1 MKRSRMYS
9 LICFFVLTF
18 VFVMGNDKLSYA
30 KELSEHSLNLVKNG
44 DFNLKEDS
52 QNKWTGKSATNWNT
66 PWIPKSV
73 KDKYHITVT
82 DDGVLRMDSDAEM
95 RAVVG
100 QDITVESNQKY
111 IFSARI
117 KTEALKSNIGARVRI
132 LSYDS
137 NNKQKSNL
145 WYSKNLVGDNDWT
158 TITGEF
164 VSGEDIVK
172 IRLELFY
179 ETGTGTAYFDDVSL
193 LKSENTTSIENE
205 GIKEIEFDNSVTLNI
220 NKQWLLP
227 GNYQYEVKDNSIASV
242 EDGFIVPKKIGT
254 TELMVS
260 APGKKDK
267 VVSLVVEESN
277 NIFDSLLQ
285 KWDTMISGN
294 RYFDSQSNYMN
305 KIFESNEKDVES
317 YLAKLQNN
325 DKKIWD
331 DLADYTKSANLTKT
345 YRRLE
350 QIAKSVTNPKSKYYN
365 DKEVINIVKRSMKLM
380 EDNYYN
386 ENTESKGNWW
396 DYEIGVPR
404 AINNILTIM
413 NHYFSKEEI
422 VKLLLPISKMVPD
435 PSKIMVSQNRGKKA
449 VGGNLSDLGKVKVIE
464 GILLEDNEKLEV
476 AINTVSNV
484 LELVSE
490 GEGFHYDGSYV
501 DHTNIAYTGAYGNVL
516 IDGFSQLLPV
526 IQASPYKIEQNKLKI
541 LYNWIYEG
549 FLPLIYRGELM
560 DMTRGRSLSRKIQND
575 HYAAVEVLRGIMRI
589 AEASE
594 QSEKNKLQGIV
605 KDIVKSDNYYD
616 TFLSLKSFYD
626 VYLFETLLSNNMV
639 GEIERNTYLKLYND
653 MNKVAY
659 YNKERGFAFGISMH
673 SDKIQNYEFMNKEN
687 AKGWYTSDGVS
698 YLYNDD
704 LSHFSDDY
712 WATVDPYKLPGI
724 TENNKAREKGLGM
737 TTMKNS
743 FVGSTSLNQKF
754 GTVAM
759 DFSNLDNTMSAK
771 KAWFILGDRVVFLG
785 SGVKDA
791 SGTNGYTVIE
801 NRKIKR
807 SSRNRSMD
815 KEDYKVIVDGKEKTV
830 DSTEIEI
837 QANNIFLKSSNKEMN
852 IGYKFLKT
860 TSLNVKKE
868 TRSGTWKDINESQ
881 SNESVENTFLTIV
894 QPHDMVRNSYAYVL
908 YPNRNDKEFESEVNK
923 EDITVIENSENN
935 QVVYDK
941 SNNIYGVVKYDDS
954 ELKLEDNLVLK
965 EKGIYTIQKEL
976 NKIKVAFLDPTNSN
990 AHLNELKVNPYVL
1003 KQVIE
1008 PSAEDRVRYLI
1019 YESKVERNE
1028 NKDLKNDDKMYIGK
1042 DHKLETNSK
1051 ESTKKDT
1058 QIEEHNAIISQE
1070 SKKIENDRENQ
1081 LKKNNELEEQT
1092 TSSENGVEMVNTLS
1106 ERDVN
1111 KNLPNTGTRKIES
1124 AVILPFIFVIITIF
1138 YQKNVY
1144 KTKDVM

>member
-1 MKRSRMYS
+1 MKKSKLYI
-9 LICFFVLTF
+9 LIYC
-18 VFVMGNDKLSYA
+18 FVMIFILAIVNYKQVFSENIGNQFV
-30 KELSEHSLNLVKNG
+30 NLVKNG
-44 DFNLKEDS
+44 TFKF
-52 QNKWTGKSATNWNT
+52 
-66 PWIPKSV
+66 
-73 KDKYHITVT
+73 TVT
-82 DDGVLRMDSDAEM
+82 NDEFL
-95 RAVVG
+95 
-100 QDITVESNQKY
+100 I
-111 IFSARI
+111 
-117 KTEALKSNIGARVRI
+117 
-132 LSYDS
+132 
-137 NNKQKSNL
+137 KQKEKMNSKYTETKSFQLDKSITLNSNKRWL
-145 WYSKNLVGDNDWT
+145 LNSDYT
-158 TITGEF
+158 Y
-164 VSGEDIVK
+164 K
-172 IRLELFY
+172 IRDER
-179 ETGTGTAYFDDVSL
+179 
-193 LKSENTTSIENE
+193 
-205 GIKEIEFDNSVTLNI
+205 
-220 NKQWLLP
+220 
-227 GNYQYEVKDNSIASV
+227 IASL
-242 EDGFIVPKKIGT
+242 EDGFVVPRNIGK
-254 TELMVS
+254 TELVVS
-260 APGKKDK
+260 SPGRKDK
-267 VVSLVVEESN
+267 IVTLVVEEDN
-277 NIFDSLLQ
+277 QTFLQLLQ
-285 KWDTMISGN
+285 KWNSIILGLE
-294 RYFDSQSNYMN
+294 YFNTDNSRMN
-305 KIFESNEKDVES
+305 KIFEQNEIEITTYLEKIQKD
-317 YLAKLQNN
+317 

-331 DLADYTKSANLTKT
+331 DLADYSKSANLTKT

-484 LELVSE
+484 LEVVSE

-516 IDGFSQLLPV
+516 IDGFSQLLPI
-526 IQASPYKIEQNKLKI
+526 IQTSPYKIEQNKLKI
-541 LYNWIYEG
+541 LYNWIHEG

-560 DMTRGRSLSRKIQND
+560 DMTRGRSLSRKSQSAHI
-575 HYAAVEVLRGIMRI
+575 AAVEVLRGILRI
-589 AEASE
+589 AEVSE
-594 QSEKNKLQGIV
+594 PSEKNKLQEIV
-605 KDIVKSDNYYD
+605 KNIIQSDNYYD

-771 KAWFILGDRVVFLG
+771 KSWFILGDRVVFLG

-852 IGYKFLKT
+852 IGYKFLNT
-860 TSLNVKKE
+860 TSLNLKKE

-881 SNESVENTFLTIV
+881 SNKSVENTFLKIV

-908 YPNRNDKEFESEVNK
+908 YPNRDEKEFAEEVSR
-923 EDITVIENSENN
+923 EEITVIENSETN
-935 QVVYDK
+935 QVIYDK
-941 SNNIYGVVKYDDS
+941 LNNTYGVVKYDDS
-954 ELKLEDNLVLK
+954 ELKLEDNLILK

-976 NKIKVAFLDPTNSN
+976 NKLKIAFFNPTNID
-990 AHLNELKVNPYVL
+990 AQLNELKVSQYAL

-1008 PSAEDRVRYLI
+1008 PSVEDRVRYLT
-1019 YESKVERNE
+1019 YE
-1028 NKDLKNDDKMYIGK
+1028 LKIV
-1042 DHKLETNSK
+1042 
-1051 ESTKKDT
+1051 
-1058 QIEEHNAIISQE
+1058 
-1070 SKKIENDRENQ
+1070 
-1081 LKKNNELEEQT
+1081 KN
-1092 TSSENGVEMVNTLS
+1092 
-1106 ERDVN
+1106 
-1111 KNLPNTGTRKIES
+1111 
-1124 AVILPFIFVIITIF
+1124 
-1138 YQKNVY
+1138 
-1144 KTKDVM
+1144 

>member
-1 MKRSRMYS
+1 MKKSKLYI
-9 LICFFVLTF
+9 LIYC
-18 VFVMGNDKLSYA
+18 FVMIFILAIVNYKQVFSENIGNQFV
-30 KELSEHSLNLVKNG
+30 NLVKNG
-44 DFNLKEDS
+44 TFKF
-52 QNKWTGKSATNWNT
+52 
-66 PWIPKSV
+66 
-73 KDKYHITVT
+73 TVT
-82 DDGVLRMDSDAEM
+82 NDEFL
-95 RAVVG
+95 
-100 QDITVESNQKY
+100 I
-111 IFSARI
+111 
-117 KTEALKSNIGARVRI
+117 
-132 LSYDS
+132 
-137 NNKQKSNL
+137 KQKEKMNSKYTETKSFQLDKSITLNSNKRWL
-145 WYSKNLVGDNDWT
+145 LNSDYT
-158 TITGEF
+158 Y
-164 VSGEDIVK
+164 K
-172 IRLELFY
+172 IRDER
-179 ETGTGTAYFDDVSL
+179 
-193 LKSENTTSIENE
+193 
-205 GIKEIEFDNSVTLNI
+205 
-220 NKQWLLP
+220 
-227 GNYQYEVKDNSIASV
+227 IASL
-242 EDGFIVPKKIGT
+242 EDGFVVPRNIGK
-254 TELMVS
+254 TELVVS
-260 APGKKDK
+260 SPGRKDK
-267 VVSLVVEESN
+267 IVTLVVEEDN
-277 NIFDSLLQ
+277 QTFLQLLQ
-285 KWDTMISGN
+285 KWNSIILGLE
-294 RYFDSQSNYMN
+294 YFNTDNSRMN
-305 KIFESNEKDVES
+305 KIFEQNEIEITTYLEKIQKD
-317 YLAKLQNN
+317 

-331 DLADYTKSANLTKT
+331 DLADYSKSANLTKT

-365 DKEVINIVKRSMKLM
+365 DKEVISTVKRSMKLM

-396 DYEIGVPR
+396 DYEIGAPR

-413 NHYFSKEEI
+413 NQYFSKEEI

-449 VGGNLSDLGKVKVIE
+449 FGGNLSDLGKVKVIE

-476 AINTVSNV
+476 AIDTVSNV
-484 LELVSE
+484 LEVVSE

-516 IDGFSQLLPV
+516 IDGFSQLLPI
-526 IQASPYKIEQNKLKI
+526 IQTSPYKIEQNKLKI
-541 LYNWIYEG
+541 LYNWIHEG

-560 DMTRGRSLSRKIQND
+560 DMTRGRSLSRKSQSAHI
-575 HYAAVEVLRGIMRI
+575 AAVEVLRGILRI
-589 AEASE
+589 AEVSE
-594 QSEKNKLQGIV
+594 PSEKNKLQEIV
-605 KDIVKSDNYYD
+605 KNIIQSDNYYD

-659 YNKERGFAFGISMH
+659 YNKEHGFAFGISMH

-743 FVGSTSLNQKF
+743 FVGSTSLNKKF

-771 KAWFILGDRVVFLG
+771 KSWFILGDRVVFLG

-807 SSRNRSMD
+807 NSKNCSME

-830 DSTEIEI
+830 DSNEMEL

-852 IGYKFLKT
+852 IGYKFLNT
-860 TSLNVKKE
+860 TSLNLKKE

-881 SNESVENTFLTIV
+881 SNKSVENTFLKIV

-908 YPNRNDKEFESEVNK
+908 YPNRDEKEFAEEVSR
-923 EDITVIENSENN
+923 EEITVIENSETN
-935 QVVYDK
+935 QVIYDK
-941 SNNIYGVVKYDDS
+941 LNNTYGVVKYDDS
-954 ELKLEDNLVLK
+954 ELKLEDNLILK

-976 NKIKVAFLDPTNSN
+976 NKLKIAFFNPTNID
-990 AHLNELKVNPYVL
+990 AQLNELKVSQYAL

-1008 PSAEDRVRYLI
+1008 PSVEDRVRYLT
-1019 YESKVERNE
+1019 YE
-1028 NKDLKNDDKMYIGK
+1028 LKIV
-1042 DHKLETNSK
+1042 
-1051 ESTKKDT
+1051 
-1058 QIEEHNAIISQE
+1058 
-1070 SKKIENDRENQ
+1070 
-1081 LKKNNELEEQT
+1081 KN
-1092 TSSENGVEMVNTLS
+1092 
-1106 ERDVN
+1106 
-1111 KNLPNTGTRKIES
+1111 
-1124 AVILPFIFVIITIF
+1124 
-1138 YQKNVY
+1138 
-1144 KTKDVM
+1144 

>member
-1 MKRSRMYS
+1 MKKSKLYI
-9 LICFFVLTF
+9 LIYC
-18 VFVMGNDKLSYA
+18 FVMIFILAIVNYKQVFSENIGNQFV
-30 KELSEHSLNLVKNG
+30 NLVKNG
-44 DFNLKEDS
+44 TFKF
-52 QNKWTGKSATNWNT
+52 
-66 PWIPKSV
+66 
-73 KDKYHITVT
+73 TVT
-82 DDGVLRMDSDAEM
+82 NDEFL
-95 RAVVG
+95 
-100 QDITVESNQKY
+100 I
-111 IFSARI
+111 
-117 KTEALKSNIGARVRI
+117 
-132 LSYDS
+132 
-137 NNKQKSNL
+137 KQKEKMNSKYTETKSFQLDKSITLNSNKRWL
-145 WYSKNLVGDNDWT
+145 LNSDYT
-158 TITGEF
+158 Y
-164 VSGEDIVK
+164 K
-172 IRLELFY
+172 IRDER
-179 ETGTGTAYFDDVSL
+179 
-193 LKSENTTSIENE
+193 
-205 GIKEIEFDNSVTLNI
+205 
-220 NKQWLLP
+220 
-227 GNYQYEVKDNSIASV
+227 IASL
-242 EDGFIVPKKIGT
+242 EDGFVVPRNIGK
-254 TELMVS
+254 TELVVS
-260 APGKKDK
+260 SPGRKDK
-267 VVSLVVEESN
+267 IVTLVVEEDN
-277 NIFDSLLQ
+277 QTFLQLLQ
-285 KWDTMISGN
+285 KWNSIILGLE
-294 RYFDSQSNYMN
+294 YFNTDNSRMN
-305 KIFESNEKDVES
+305 KIFEQNEIEITTYLEKIQKD
-317 YLAKLQNN
+317 

-331 DLADYTKSANLTKT
+331 DLADYSKSANLTKT

-365 DKEVINIVKRSMKLM
+365 DKEVISTVKRSMKLM

-396 DYEIGVPR
+396 DYEIGAPR

-413 NHYFSKEEI
+413 NQYFSKEEI

-449 VGGNLSDLGKVKVIE
+449 FGGNLSDLGKVKVIE

-484 LELVSE
+484 LEVVSE

-516 IDGFSQLLPV
+516 IDGFSQLLPI
-526 IQASPYKIEQNKLKI
+526 IQTSPYKIEQNKLKI
-541 LYNWIYEG
+541 LYNWIHEG

-560 DMTRGRSLSRKIQND
+560 DMTRGRSLSRKSQSAHI
-575 HYAAVEVLRGIMRI
+575 AAVEVLRGILRI
-589 AEASE
+589 AEVSE
-594 QSEKNKLQGIV
+594 PSEKNKLQEIV
-605 KDIVKSDNYYD
+605 KNIIQSDNYYD

-659 YNKERGFAFGISMH
+659 YNKEHGFAFGISMH

-743 FVGSTSLNQKF
+743 FVGSTSLNKKF

-771 KAWFILGDRVVFLG
+771 KSWFILGDRVVFLG

-807 SSRNRSMD
+807 NSKNCSME

-830 DSTEIEI
+830 DSNEMEL

-852 IGYKFLKT
+852 IGYKFLNT

-881 SNESVENTFLTIV
+881 SNETVENTFLTIV

-908 YPNRNDKEFESEVNK
+908 YPNRDEKEFAEEVSR
-923 EDITVIENSENN
+923 EEITVIENSETN
-935 QVVYDK
+935 QVIYDK
-941 SNNIYGVVKYDDS
+941 LNNTYGVVKYDDS
-954 ELKLEDNLVLK
+954 ELKLEDNLILK

-976 NKIKVAFLDPTNSN
+976 NKLKIAFFNPTNID
-990 AHLNELKVNPYVL
+990 AQLNELKVSQYAL

-1008 PSAEDRVRYLI
+1008 PSVEDRVRYLT
-1019 YESKVERNE
+1019 YE
-1028 NKDLKNDDKMYIGK
+1028 LKIV
-1042 DHKLETNSK
+1042 
-1051 ESTKKDT
+1051 
-1058 QIEEHNAIISQE
+1058 
-1070 SKKIENDRENQ
+1070 
-1081 LKKNNELEEQT
+1081 KN
-1092 TSSENGVEMVNTLS
+1092 
-1106 ERDVN
+1106 
-1111 KNLPNTGTRKIES
+1111 
-1124 AVILPFIFVIITIF
+1124 
-1138 YQKNVY
+1138 
-1144 KTKDVM
+1144 

>member
-1 MKRSRMYS
+1 MKKSKLYI
-9 LICFFVLTF
+9 LIYC
-18 VFVMGNDKLSYA
+18 FVMIFILAIVNYKQVFSENIGNQFV
-30 KELSEHSLNLVKNG
+30 NLVKNG
-44 DFNLKEDS
+44 TFKF
-52 QNKWTGKSATNWNT
+52 
-66 PWIPKSV
+66 
-73 KDKYHITVT
+73 TVT
-82 DDGVLRMDSDAEM
+82 NDEFL
-95 RAVVG
+95 
-100 QDITVESNQKY
+100 I
-111 IFSARI
+111 
-117 KTEALKSNIGARVRI
+117 
-132 LSYDS
+132 
-137 NNKQKSNL
+137 KQKEKMNSKYTETKSFQLDKSITLNSNKRWL
-145 WYSKNLVGDNDWT
+145 LNSDYT
-158 TITGEF
+158 Y
-164 VSGEDIVK
+164 K
-172 IRLELFY
+172 IRDER
-179 ETGTGTAYFDDVSL
+179 
-193 LKSENTTSIENE
+193 
-205 GIKEIEFDNSVTLNI
+205 
-220 NKQWLLP
+220 
-227 GNYQYEVKDNSIASV
+227 IASL
-242 EDGFIVPKKIGT
+242 EDGFVVPRNIGK
-254 TELMVS
+254 TELVVS
-260 APGKKDK
+260 SPGRKDK
-267 VVSLVVEESN
+267 IVTLVVEEDN
-277 NIFDSLLQ
+277 QTFLQLLQ
-285 KWDTMISGN
+285 KWNSIILGLE
-294 RYFDSQSNYMN
+294 YFNTDNSRMN
-305 KIFESNEKDVES
+305 KIFEQNEIEITTYLEKIQKD
-317 YLAKLQNN
+317 

-331 DLADYTKSANLTKT
+331 DLADYSKSANLTKT

-365 DKEVINIVKRSMKLM
+365 DKEAISTVKRSMKLM

-396 DYEIGVPR
+396 DYEIGAPR

-413 NHYFSKEEI
+413 NQYFSKEEI

-449 VGGNLSDLGKVKVIE
+449 FGGNLSDLGKVKVIE

-484 LELVSE
+484 LEVVSE

-516 IDGFSQLLPV
+516 IDGFSQLLPI
-526 IQASPYKIEQNKLKI
+526 IQTSPYKIEQNKLKI
-541 LYNWIYEG
+541 LYNWIHEG

-560 DMTRGRSLSRKIQND
+560 DMTRGRSLSRKSQSAHI
-575 HYAAVEVLRGIMRI
+575 AAVEVLRGILRI
-589 AEASE
+589 AEVSE
-594 QSEKNKLQGIV
+594 PSEKNKLQEIV
-605 KDIVKSDNYYD
+605 KNIIQSDNYYD

-659 YNKERGFAFGISMH
+659 YNKEHGFAFGISMH

-743 FVGSTSLNQKF
+743 FVGSTSLNKKF

-771 KAWFILGDRVVFLG
+771 KSWFILGDRVVFLG

-807 SSRNRSMD
+807 NSKNCSME

-830 DSTEIEI
+830 DSNEMEL

-852 IGYKFLKT
+852 IGYKFLNT

-881 SNESVENTFLTIV
+881 SNETVENTFLTIV

-908 YPNRNDKEFESEVNK
+908 YPNRDEKEFAEEVSR
-923 EDITVIENSENN
+923 EEITVIENSETN
-935 QVVYDK
+935 QVIYDK
-941 SNNIYGVVKYDDS
+941 LNNTYGVVKYDDS
-954 ELKLEDNLVLK
+954 ELKLEDNLILK

-976 NKIKVAFLDPTNSN
+976 NKLKIAFFNPTNID
-990 AHLNELKVNPYVL
+990 AQLNELKVSQYAL

-1008 PSAEDRVRYLI
+1008 PSVEDRVRYLT
-1019 YESKVERNE
+1019 YE
-1028 NKDLKNDDKMYIGK
+1028 LKIV
-1042 DHKLETNSK
+1042 
-1051 ESTKKDT
+1051 
-1058 QIEEHNAIISQE
+1058 
-1070 SKKIENDRENQ
+1070 
-1081 LKKNNELEEQT
+1081 KN
-1092 TSSENGVEMVNTLS
+1092 
-1106 ERDVN
+1106 
-1111 KNLPNTGTRKIES
+1111 
-1124 AVILPFIFVIITIF
+1124 
-1138 YQKNVY
+1138 
-1144 KTKDVM
+1144 

>member
-1 MKRSRMYS
+1 MKKSKLYI
-9 LICFFVLTF
+9 LIYC
-18 VFVMGNDKLSYA
+18 FVMIFILAIVNYKQVFSENIGNQFV
-30 KELSEHSLNLVKNG
+30 NLVKNG
-44 DFNLKEDS
+44 TFKF
-52 QNKWTGKSATNWNT
+52 
-66 PWIPKSV
+66 
-73 KDKYHITVT
+73 TVT
-82 DDGVLRMDSDAEM
+82 NDEFL
-95 RAVVG
+95 
-100 QDITVESNQKY
+100 I
-111 IFSARI
+111 
-117 KTEALKSNIGARVRI
+117 
-132 LSYDS
+132 
-137 NNKQKSNL
+137 KQKEKMNSKYTETKSFQLDKSITLNSNKRWL
-145 WYSKNLVGDNDWT
+145 LNSDYT
-158 TITGEF
+158 Y
-164 VSGEDIVK
+164 K
-172 IRLELFY
+172 IRDER
-179 ETGTGTAYFDDVSL
+179 
-193 LKSENTTSIENE
+193 
-205 GIKEIEFDNSVTLNI
+205 
-220 NKQWLLP
+220 
-227 GNYQYEVKDNSIASV
+227 IASL
-242 EDGFIVPKKIGT
+242 EDGFVVPRNIGK
-254 TELMVS
+254 TELVVS
-260 APGKKDK
+260 SPGRKDK
-267 VVSLVVEESN
+267 IVTLVVEEDN
-277 NIFDSLLQ
+277 QTFLQLLQ
-285 KWDTMISGN
+285 KWNSIILGLE
-294 RYFDSQSNYMN
+294 YFNTDNSRMN
-305 KIFESNEKDVES
+305 KIFEQNEIEITTYLEKIQKD
-317 YLAKLQNN
+317 

-331 DLADYTKSANLTKT
+331 DLADYSKSANLTKT

-365 DKEVINIVKRSMKLM
+365 DKEVISTVKRSMKLM

-396 DYEIGVPR
+396 DYEIGAPR

-413 NHYFSKEEI
+413 NQYFSKEEI

-449 VGGNLSDLGKVKVIE
+449 FGGNLSDLGKVKVIE

-484 LELVSE
+484 LEVVSE

-516 IDGFSQLLPV
+516 IDGFSQLLPI
-526 IQASPYKIEQNKLKI
+526 IQTSPYKIEQNKLKI
-541 LYNWIYEG
+541 LYNWIHEG

-560 DMTRGRSLSRKIQND
+560 DMTRGRSLSRKSQSAHI
-575 HYAAVEVLRGIMRI
+575 AAVEVLRGILRI
-589 AEASE
+589 AEVSE
-594 QSEKNKLQGIV
+594 PSEKNKLQEIV
-605 KDIVKSDNYYD
+605 KNIIQSDNYYD

-659 YNKERGFAFGISMH
+659 YNKEHGFAFGISMH

-743 FVGSTSLNQKF
+743 FVGSTSLNKKF

-771 KAWFILGDRVVFLG
+771 KSWFILGDRVVFLG

-807 SSRNRSMD
+807 NSKNCSME

-830 DSTEIEI
+830 DSNEMEL
-837 QANNIFLKSSNKEMN
+837 QVNNIFLKSSNKEMN
-852 IGYKFLKT
+852 IGYKFLNT
-860 TSLNVKKE
+860 TSLNLKKE

-954 ELKLEDNLVLK
+954 ELKLEDNLILK

-976 NKIKVAFLDPTNSN
+976 NKLKIAFFNPTNID
-990 AHLNELKVNPYVL
+990 AQLNELKVSQYAL

-1008 PSAEDRVRYLI
+1008 PSVEDRVRYLT
-1019 YESKVERNE
+1019 YE
-1028 NKDLKNDDKMYIGK
+1028 LKIV
-1042 DHKLETNSK
+1042 
-1051 ESTKKDT
+1051 
-1058 QIEEHNAIISQE
+1058 
-1070 SKKIENDRENQ
+1070 
-1081 LKKNNELEEQT
+1081 KN
-1092 TSSENGVEMVNTLS
+1092 
-1106 ERDVN
+1106 
-1111 KNLPNTGTRKIES
+1111 
-1124 AVILPFIFVIITIF
+1124 
-1138 YQKNVY
+1138 
-1144 KTKDVM
+1144 

>member
-1 MKRSRMYS
+1 MKKSKLYI
-9 LICFFVLTF
+9 LIYC
-18 VFVMGNDKLSYA
+18 FVMIFILAIVNYKQVFSENIGNQFV
-30 KELSEHSLNLVKNG
+30 NLVKNG
-44 DFNLKEDS
+44 TFKF
-52 QNKWTGKSATNWNT
+52 
-66 PWIPKSV
+66 
-73 KDKYHITVT
+73 TVT
-82 DDGVLRMDSDAEM
+82 NDEFL
-95 RAVVG
+95 
-100 QDITVESNQKY
+100 I
-111 IFSARI
+111 
-117 KTEALKSNIGARVRI
+117 
-132 LSYDS
+132 
-137 NNKQKSNL
+137 KQKEKMNSKYTETKSFQLDKSITLNSNKRWL
-145 WYSKNLVGDNDWT
+145 LNSDYT
-158 TITGEF
+158 Y
-164 VSGEDIVK
+164 K
-172 IRLELFY
+172 IRDER
-179 ETGTGTAYFDDVSL
+179 
-193 LKSENTTSIENE
+193 
-205 GIKEIEFDNSVTLNI
+205 
-220 NKQWLLP
+220 
-227 GNYQYEVKDNSIASV
+227 IASL
-242 EDGFIVPKKIGT
+242 EDGFVVPRNIGK
-254 TELMVS
+254 TELVVS
-260 APGKKDK
+260 SPGRKDK
-267 VVSLVVEESN
+267 IVTLVVEEDN
-277 NIFDSLLQ
+277 QTFLQLLQ
-285 KWDTMISGN
+285 KWNSIILGLE
-294 RYFDSQSNYMN
+294 YFNTDNSRMN
-305 KIFESNEKDVES
+305 KIFEQNEIEITTYLEKIQKD
-317 YLAKLQNN
+317 

-331 DLADYTKSANLTKT
+331 DLADYSKSANLTKT

-365 DKEVINIVKRSMKLM
+365 DKEVISTVKRSMKLM

-396 DYEIGVPR
+396 DYEIGAPR

-413 NHYFSKEEI
+413 NQYFSKEEI

-449 VGGNLSDLGKVKVIE
+449 FGGNLSDLGKVKVIE

-484 LELVSE
+484 LEVVSE

-516 IDGFSQLLPV
+516 IDGFSQLLPI
-526 IQASPYKIEQNKLKI
+526 IQTSPYKIEQNKLKI
-541 LYNWIYEG
+541 LYNWIHEG

-560 DMTRGRSLSRKIQND
+560 DMTRGRSLSRKSQSAHI
-575 HYAAVEVLRGIMRI
+575 AAVEVLRGILRI
-589 AEASE
+589 AEVSE
-594 QSEKNKLQGIV
+594 PSEKNKLQEIV
-605 KDIVKSDNYYD
+605 KNIIQSDNYYD

-659 YNKERGFAFGISMH
+659 YNKEHGFAFGISMH

-771 KAWFILGDRVVFLG
+771 KSWFILGDRVVFLG

-807 SSRNRSMD
+807 NSKNCSME

-830 DSTEIEI
+830 DSNEMEL

-852 IGYKFLKT
+852 IGYKFLNT
-860 TSLNVKKE
+860 TSLNLKKE

-881 SNESVENTFLTIV
+881 SNKSVENTFLKIV

-908 YPNRNDKEFESEVNK
+908 YPNRDEKEFAEEVSR
-923 EDITVIENSENN
+923 EEITVIENSETN
-935 QVVYDK
+935 QVIYDK
-941 SNNIYGVVKYDDS
+941 LNNTYGVVKYDDS
-954 ELKLEDNLVLK
+954 ELKLEDNLILK

-976 NKIKVAFLDPTNSN
+976 NKLKIAFFNPTNID
-990 AHLNELKVNPYVL
+990 AQLNELKVSQYAL

-1008 PSAEDRVRYLI
+1008 PSVEDRVRYLT
-1019 YESKVERNE
+1019 YE
-1028 NKDLKNDDKMYIGK
+1028 LKIV
-1042 DHKLETNSK
+1042 
-1051 ESTKKDT
+1051 
-1058 QIEEHNAIISQE
+1058 
-1070 SKKIENDRENQ
+1070 
-1081 LKKNNELEEQT
+1081 KN
-1092 TSSENGVEMVNTLS
+1092 
-1106 ERDVN
+1106 
-1111 KNLPNTGTRKIES
+1111 
-1124 AVILPFIFVIITIF
+1124 
-1138 YQKNVY
+1138 
-1144 KTKDVM
+1144 

>member
-1 MKRSRMYS
+1 MKKSKLYI
-9 LICFFVLTF
+9 LIYC
-18 VFVMGNDKLSYA
+18 FVMIFILAIVNYKQVFSENIGNQFV
-30 KELSEHSLNLVKNG
+30 NLVKNG
-44 DFNLKEDS
+44 TFKF
-52 QNKWTGKSATNWNT
+52 
-66 PWIPKSV
+66 
-73 KDKYHITVT
+73 TVT
-82 DDGVLRMDSDAEM
+82 NDEFL
-95 RAVVG
+95 
-100 QDITVESNQKY
+100 I
-111 IFSARI
+111 
-117 KTEALKSNIGARVRI
+117 
-132 LSYDS
+132 
-137 NNKQKSNL
+137 KQKEKMNSKYTETKSFQLDKSITLNSNKRWL
-145 WYSKNLVGDNDWT
+145 LNSDYT
-158 TITGEF
+158 Y
-164 VSGEDIVK
+164 K
-172 IRLELFY
+172 IRDER
-179 ETGTGTAYFDDVSL
+179 
-193 LKSENTTSIENE
+193 
-205 GIKEIEFDNSVTLNI
+205 
-220 NKQWLLP
+220 
-227 GNYQYEVKDNSIASV
+227 IASL
-242 EDGFIVPKKIGT
+242 EDGFVVPRNIGK
-254 TELMVS
+254 TELVVS
-260 APGKKDK
+260 SPGRKDK
-267 VVSLVVEESN
+267 IVTLVVEEDN
-277 NIFDSLLQ
+277 QTFLQLLQ
-285 KWDTMISGN
+285 KWNSIILGLE
-294 RYFDSQSNYMN
+294 YFNTDNSRMN
-305 KIFESNEKDVES
+305 KIFEQNEIEITTYLEKIQKD
-317 YLAKLQNN
+317 

-331 DLADYTKSANLTKT
+331 DLADYSKSANLTKT

-365 DKEVINIVKRSMKLM
+365 DKEVISTVKRSMKLM

-484 LELVSE
+484 LEVVSE

-771 KAWFILGDRVVFLG
+771 KAWFILGERVVFLG

-815 KEDYKVIVDGKEKTV
+815 QEDYKVIVDGKEKTV

-852 IGYKFLKT
+852 IGYKFLNT
-860 TSLNVKKE
+860 TSLNLKKE

-881 SNESVENTFLTIV
+881 SNKSVENTFLKIV

-908 YPNRNDKEFESEVNK
+908 YPNRDEKEFAEEVSR
-923 EDITVIENSENN
+923 EEITVIENSETN
-935 QVVYDK
+935 QVIYDK
-941 SNNIYGVVKYDDS
+941 LNNTYGVVKYDDS
-954 ELKLEDNLVLK
+954 ELKLEDNLILK

-976 NKIKVAFLDPTNSN
+976 NKLKIAFFNPTNID
-990 AHLNELKVNPYVL
+990 AQLNELKVSQYAL

-1008 PSAEDRVRYLI
+1008 PSVEDRVRYLT
-1019 YESKVERNE
+1019 YE
-1028 NKDLKNDDKMYIGK
+1028 LKIV
-1042 DHKLETNSK
+1042 
-1051 ESTKKDT
+1051 
-1058 QIEEHNAIISQE
+1058 
-1070 SKKIENDRENQ
+1070 
-1081 LKKNNELEEQT
+1081 KN
-1092 TSSENGVEMVNTLS
+1092 
-1106 ERDVN
+1106 
-1111 KNLPNTGTRKIES
+1111 
-1124 AVILPFIFVIITIF
+1124 
-1138 YQKNVY
+1138 
-1144 KTKDVM
+1144 

>member
-1 MKRSRMYS
+1 MKKSKLYI
-9 LICFFVLTF
+9 LIYC
-18 VFVMGNDKLSYA
+18 FVMIFILAIVNYKQVFSENIGNQFV
-30 KELSEHSLNLVKNG
+30 NLVKNG
-44 DFNLKEDS
+44 TFKF
-52 QNKWTGKSATNWNT
+52 
-66 PWIPKSV
+66 
-73 KDKYHITVT
+73 TVT
-82 DDGVLRMDSDAEM
+82 NDEFL
-95 RAVVG
+95 
-100 QDITVESNQKY
+100 I
-111 IFSARI
+111 
-117 KTEALKSNIGARVRI
+117 
-132 LSYDS
+132 
-137 NNKQKSNL
+137 KQKEKMNSKYTETKSFQLDKSITLNSNKRWL
-145 WYSKNLVGDNDWT
+145 LNSDYT
-158 TITGEF
+158 Y
-164 VSGEDIVK
+164 K
-172 IRLELFY
+172 IRDER
-179 ETGTGTAYFDDVSL
+179 
-193 LKSENTTSIENE
+193 
-205 GIKEIEFDNSVTLNI
+205 
-220 NKQWLLP
+220 
-227 GNYQYEVKDNSIASV
+227 IASL
-242 EDGFIVPKKIGT
+242 EDGFVVPRNIGK
-254 TELMVS
+254 TELVVS
-260 APGKKDK
+260 SPGRKDK
-267 VVSLVVEESN
+267 IVTLVVEEDN
-277 NIFDSLLQ
+277 QTFLQLLQ
-285 KWDTMISGN
+285 KWNSIILGLE
-294 RYFDSQSNYMN
+294 YFNTDNSRMN
-305 KIFESNEKDVES
+305 KIFEQNEIEITTYLEKIQKD
-317 YLAKLQNN
+317 

-331 DLADYTKSANLTKT
+331 DLDDYSKSANLTKT

-365 DKEVINIVKRSMKLM
+365 DKEVISTVKRSMKLM

-396 DYEIGVPR
+396 DYEIGAPR

-413 NHYFSKEEI
+413 NQYFSKEEI

-449 VGGNLSDLGKVKVIE
+449 FGGNLSDLGKVKVIE

-484 LELVSE
+484 LEVVSE

-516 IDGFSQLLPV
+516 IDGFSQLLPI
-526 IQASPYKIEQNKLKI
+526 IQTSPYKIEQNKLKI
-541 LYNWIYEG
+541 LYNWIHEG

-560 DMTRGRSLSRKIQND
+560 DMTRGRSLSRKSQSAHI
-575 HYAAVEVLRGIMRI
+575 AAVEVLRGILRI
-589 AEASE
+589 AEVSE
-594 QSEKNKLQGIV
+594 PSEKNKLQEIV
-605 KDIVKSDNYYD
+605 KNIIQSDNYYD

-659 YNKERGFAFGISMH
+659 YNKEHGFAFGISMH

-743 FVGSTSLNQKF
+743 FVGSTSLNKKF

-771 KAWFILGDRVVFLG
+771 KSWFILGDRVVFLG

-807 SSRNRSMD
+807 NSKNCSME

-830 DSTEIEI
+830 DSNEMEL

-852 IGYKFLKT
+852 IGYKFLNT
-860 TSLNVKKE
+860 TSLNLKKE

-881 SNESVENTFLTIV
+881 SNKSVENTFLKIV

-908 YPNRNDKEFESEVNK
+908 YPNRDEKEFAEEVSR
-923 EDITVIENSENN
+923 EEITVIENSETN
-935 QVVYDK
+935 QVIYDK
-941 SNNIYGVVKYDDS
+941 LNNTYGVVKYDDS
-954 ELKLEDNLVLK
+954 ELKLEDNLILK

-976 NKIKVAFLDPTNSN
+976 NKLKIAFFNPTNID
-990 AHLNELKVNPYVL
+990 AQLNELKVSQYAL

-1008 PSAEDRVRYLI
+1008 PSVEDRVRYLT
-1019 YESKVERNE
+1019 YE
-1028 NKDLKNDDKMYIGK
+1028 LKIV
-1042 DHKLETNSK
+1042 
-1051 ESTKKDT
+1051 
-1058 QIEEHNAIISQE
+1058 
-1070 SKKIENDRENQ
+1070 
-1081 LKKNNELEEQT
+1081 KN
-1092 TSSENGVEMVNTLS
+1092 
-1106 ERDVN
+1106 
-1111 KNLPNTGTRKIES
+1111 
-1124 AVILPFIFVIITIF
+1124 
-1138 YQKNVY
+1138 
-1144 KTKDVM
+1144 

>member
-1 MKRSRMYS
+1 MKKSKLYI
-9 LICFFVLTF
+9 LIYC
-18 VFVMGNDKLSYA
+18 FVMIFILAIVNYKQVFSENIGNQFV
-30 KELSEHSLNLVKNG
+30 NLVKNG
-44 DFNLKEDS
+44 TFKF
-52 QNKWTGKSATNWNT
+52 
-66 PWIPKSV
+66 
-73 KDKYHITVT
+73 TVT
-82 DDGVLRMDSDAEM
+82 NDEFL
-95 RAVVG
+95 
-100 QDITVESNQKY
+100 I
-111 IFSARI
+111 
-117 KTEALKSNIGARVRI
+117 
-132 LSYDS
+132 
-137 NNKQKSNL
+137 KQKEKMNSKYTETKSFQLDKSITLNSNKRWL
-145 WYSKNLVGDNDWT
+145 LNSDYT
-158 TITGEF
+158 Y
-164 VSGEDIVK
+164 K
-172 IRLELFY
+172 IRDER
-179 ETGTGTAYFDDVSL
+179 
-193 LKSENTTSIENE
+193 
-205 GIKEIEFDNSVTLNI
+205 
-220 NKQWLLP
+220 
-227 GNYQYEVKDNSIASV
+227 IASL
-242 EDGFIVPKKIGT
+242 EDGFVVPRNIGK
-254 TELMVS
+254 TELVVS
-260 APGKKDK
+260 SPGRKDK
-267 VVSLVVEESN
+267 IVTLVVEEDN
-277 NIFDSLLQ
+277 QTFLQLLQ
-285 KWDTMISGN
+285 KWNSIILGLE
-294 RYFDSQSNYMN
+294 YFNTDNSRMN
-305 KIFESNEKDVES
+305 KIFEQNEIEITTYLEKIQKD
-317 YLAKLQNN
+317 

-331 DLADYTKSANLTKT
+331 DLADYSKSANLTKT

-365 DKEVINIVKRSMKLM
+365 DKEVISTVKRSMKLM

-396 DYEIGVPR
+396 DYEIGAPR

-413 NHYFSKEEI
+413 NQYFSKEEI

-449 VGGNLSDLGKVKVIE
+449 FGGNLSDLGKVKVIE

-484 LELVSE
+484 LEVVSE

-771 KAWFILGDRVVFLG
+771 KTWFILGDRVVFLG

-815 KEDYKVIVDGKEKTV
+815 QEDYKVIVDGKEKTV

-852 IGYKFLKT
+852 IGYKFLNT
-860 TSLNVKKE
+860 TLLNVKKE

-881 SNESVENTFLTIV
+881 SNKSVENTFLKIV

-908 YPNRNDKEFESEVNK
+908 YPNRDEKEFAEEVSR
-923 EDITVIENSENN
+923 EEITVIENSETN
-935 QVVYDK
+935 QVIYDK
-941 SNNIYGVVKYDDS
+941 LNNTYGVVKYDDS
-954 ELKLEDNLVLK
+954 ELKLEDNLILK

-976 NKIKVAFLDPTNSN
+976 NKLKIAFFNPTNID
-990 AHLNELKVNPYVL
+990 AQLNELKVSQYAL

-1008 PSAEDRVRYLI
+1008 PSVEDRVRYLT
-1019 YESKVERNE
+1019 YE
-1028 NKDLKNDDKMYIGK
+1028 LKIV
-1042 DHKLETNSK
+1042 
-1051 ESTKKDT
+1051 
-1058 QIEEHNAIISQE
+1058 
-1070 SKKIENDRENQ
+1070 
-1081 LKKNNELEEQT
+1081 KN
-1092 TSSENGVEMVNTLS
+1092 
-1106 ERDVN
+1106 
-1111 KNLPNTGTRKIES
+1111 
-1124 AVILPFIFVIITIF
+1124 
-1138 YQKNVY
+1138 
-1144 KTKDVM
+1144 